1 MIWIWFDCNKL
12 RCHSPPL
19 QKYQQRPHTLTNTI
33 SKWMTMTIYL
43 QGVISSCLEYGLR
56 VEANRG
62 VGFGEYLPIDIKNE
76 WQIIST
82 HLFLMA
88 KETMRMSGLMC
99 WRLVSLKNR
108 EWKTMQWR
116 SPGKSSTIPENW
128 RMEDNA
134 TIWLEYKNNHINISS
149 SMKNIVP
156 HLFNCLPCSTSVGNN
171 QKGSQMIA
179 NDRKRLE
186 TIGGVC
192 IYDTTVRDA
201 RKL

>member
-1 MIWIWFDCNKL
+1 MIWIWFNHNKLRYHSPPLQKYKQRQHTSDQYYQWTDDDVETCGGWDNIRILIIKRQRWVMIWIWFDCNKL

-56 VEANRG
+56 VEAKRG

-82 HLFLMA
+82 HLFLVA

-99 WRLVSLKNR
+99 WR
-108 EWKTMQWR
+108 W
-116 SPGKSSTIPENW
+116 G
-128 RMEDNA
+128 
-134 TIWLEYKNNHINISS
+134 
-149 SMKNIVP
+149 
-156 HLFNCLPCSTSVGNN
+156 
-171 QKGSQMIA
+171 
-179 NDRKRLE
+179 
-186 TIGGVC
+186 
-192 IYDTTVRDA
+192 
-201 RKL
+201 